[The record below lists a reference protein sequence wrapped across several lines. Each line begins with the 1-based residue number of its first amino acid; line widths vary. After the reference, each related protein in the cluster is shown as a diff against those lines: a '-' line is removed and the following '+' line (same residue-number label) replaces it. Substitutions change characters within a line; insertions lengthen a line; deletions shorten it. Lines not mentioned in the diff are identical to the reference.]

1 MRRLPVNPLSVLTA
15 GAAASLLTASAFAQ
29 DGEMRQLGAHVHG
42 EARLSVAIDP
52 ESGLA
57 LAELSGAAWNFYGF
71 EHAPRTEAE
80 RETIAAVRSSLAREG
95 LIVWPDRAGCTLS
108 EVALEA
114 AMTGSGDE
122 SDHGDDD
129 HDRGD
134 HDHGDHDHGDHDHGH
149 AHDDDHGSD
158 HGHEHDPDH
167 GAEAGHSDVT
177 ASWSYQC
184 ERIGAAGR
192 FDAAGVFSA
201 LPRLERINAEAF
213 DGSRAAVRTL
223 TAQDAVITLD

>member
-1 MRRLPVNPLSVLTA
+1 MKCVSGNRLPVLLA

-42 EARLSVAIDP
+42 DARLSVAIDP

-80 RETIAAVRSSLAREG
+80 RETIAAVRSSLGREG

-108 EVALEA
+108 EVMLEA

-122 SDHGDDD
+122 SDHGDHGDD
-129 HDRGD
+129 D
-134 HDHGDHDHGDHDHGH
+134 HDHGDHDHGAPDHGH
-149 AHDDDHGSD
+149 AHEDDHGSD

-177 ASWSYQC
+177 ASWTYQC
-184 ERIGAAGR
+184 DRIEAAGR

-213 DGSRAAVRTL
+213 DGTRAAVRTL

>member
-1 MRRLPVNPLSVLTA
+1 MKCVSGNRLPVLLA

-42 EARLSVAIDP
+42 DARLSVAIDP

-80 RETIAAVRSSLAREG
+80 RETIAAVRSSLGREG

-108 EVALEA
+108 EVTLEA

-122 SDHGDDD
+122 SDHGDHGDD
-129 HDRGD
+129 D
-134 HDHGDHDHGDHDHGH
+134 HDHGDHDHGAPDHGH
-149 AHDDDHGSD
+149 AHEDDHGSD

-177 ASWSYQC
+177 ASWTYQC
-184 ERIGAAGR
+184 DRIEAAGR

-213 DGSRAAVRTL
+213 DGTRAAVRTL

>member
-1 MRRLPVNPLSVLTA
+1 MKCVSGNRLPVLLA

-42 EARLSVAIDP
+42 DARLSVAIDP

-80 RETIAAVRSSLAREG
+80 RETVAAVRSSLAQED
-95 LIVWPDRAGCTLS
+95 LIAWPDRAGCTLS
-108 EVALEA
+108 EVAVEA
-114 AMTGSGDE
+114 AMTGSGGE
-122 SDHGDDD
+122 SDHGDHGDD
-129 HDRGD
+129 D
-134 HDHGDHDHGDHDHGH
+134 HDHGDHDHGAPDHGH
-149 AHDDDHGSD
+149 AHEDDHGSD

-177 ASWSYQC
+177 ASWTYQC
-184 ERIGAAGR
+184 DRIEAAGR

-213 DGSRAAVRTL
+213 DGTRAAVRTL